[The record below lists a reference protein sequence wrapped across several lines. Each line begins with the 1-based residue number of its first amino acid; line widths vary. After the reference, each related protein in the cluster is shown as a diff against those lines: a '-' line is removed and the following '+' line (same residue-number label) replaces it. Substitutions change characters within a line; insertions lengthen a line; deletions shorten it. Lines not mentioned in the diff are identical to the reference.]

1 MLHDKAA
8 GEQRIFIKAVQ
19 EGVAEH
25 IGDLQ
30 FGAQH
35 HRENKEDRHTFVFKQ
50 REGIKAQ
57 HGGPALVFLLI
68 GHRNMRQR
76 QGEEHQQQGE
86 RRADIELHMAQFK
99 AGEADAPHGE
109 DKTNGAP
116 DTNRREIGHD
126 IHIRRLQAVVR
137 NGVNQPQ
144 RWHIGQRVE
153 QDDEEHFPRR
163 GDLGG
168 EPQRQR
174 ADQMANGINPLGA
187 DPFIGNDTEQRRH
200 KHRGDTE

>member
-1 MLHDKAA
+1 
-8 GEQRIFIKAVQ
+8 
-19 EGVAEH
+19 
-25 IGDLQ
+25 
-30 FGAQH
+30 
-35 HRENKEDRHTFVFKQ
+35 
-50 REGIKAQ
+50 
-57 HGGPALVFLLI
+57 
-68 GHRNMRQR
+68 
-76 QGEEHQQQGE
+76 
-86 RRADIELHMAQFK
+86 MAQLK
-99 AGEADAPHGE
+99 AGEADGPHGE
-109 DKTNGAP
+109 DKTDGAP

-153 QDDEEHFPRR
+153 QDDEEHLARR

-200 KHRGDTE
+200 KHRGDTERAIHRPDGRAVELEGDEHIRAERGEPASPEAELQERQYFELQLKIHVLILTDIELFCVLNNIYGVILVGFYHLCDGCFC